1 MLERTLIWVGYEGAA
16 VGHSCDSTK
25 LEHFPLKHVVNQ
37 QSSFRLLI
45 IFGKS
50 QIYKW
55 RFSLL
60 IHELFN
66 IGEKIYFIK
75 IPNFYM
81 KKRRTFF
88 EYKTWRDL
96 TNNVDVLKAYDP
108 YDMEENIY
116 LKIH

>member
-1 MLERTLIWVGYEGAA
+1 MLERTLMWVGYEGAA

-45 IFGKS
+45 IFEKS

-66 IGEKIYFIK
+66 IS
-75 IPNFYM
+75 
-81 KKRRTFF
+81 
-88 EYKTWRDL
+88 DL
-96 TNNVDVLKAYDP
+96 TNNFDVLKAYDP
-108 YDMEENIY
+108 YDMEENSY